1 MSVTDRRPAGIDRHP
16 GTGPAGDGPRTPPNV
31 ARLVMMREIRTRGRS
46 SAFLASSAMTLLIIL
61 AAIVVPTIF
70 ADSTD
75 THRIGIVGEGGTQ
88 VVDAAS
94 ALADA
99 ESANVVFE
107 VETLPDVAA
116 AEAAV
121 EAEDIDAALVDG
133 SDLVVATTGG
143 FGGSGLERLLQ
154 QAAATQQLEDMVG
167 QERSQEVISALTGDA
182 LTVRALTGQDSAE
195 NEGRAWIAYGSLILT
210 YMIVFTYG
218 MYALTGVTEEKSNR
232 VIELLLATARP
243 WQLLAGKILG
253 IGALGLTQF
262 TVTVIAAMVAI
273 RVTGAFD
280 LPAVPV
286 DMVAALLL
294 WVVVG
299 FGIYLVLCG
308 AAGALASKTEDAQ
321 NAMSPISTMAALSF
335 FLSFVV
341 LSNPGGTVA
350 VVGTFVPFTAPF
362 VIPIRMAFNALP
374 LWQHLV
380 AIAIAIATIVILVR
394 FGGRVYAGGALQFGG
409 RVKWREA
416 FRSAEL

>member
-1 MSVTDRRPAGIDRHP
+1 
-16 GTGPAGDGPRTPPNV
+16 
-31 ARLVMMREIRTRGRS
+31 
-46 SAFLASSAMTLLIIL
+46 
-61 AAIVVPTIF
+61 
-70 ADSTD
+70 
-75 THRIGIVGEGGTQ
+75 
-88 VVDAAS
+88 
-94 ALADA
+94 
-99 ESANVVFE
+99 
-107 VETLPDVAA
+107 VAA

-133 SDLVVATTGG
+133 RDLIVATTGG

-154 QAAATQQLEDMVG
+154 QAAATQQIEDMVG
-167 QERSQEVISALTGDA
+167 RAQSQEVISALTGDA

-243 WQLLAGKILG
+243 WELLAGKLLG
-253 IGALGLTQF
+253 ISALGLAQF

-286 DMVAALLL
+286 DMVAVLML
-294 WVVVG
+294 WVVLG
-299 FGIYLVLCG
+299 FGIYMVLCG

-350 VVGTFVPFTAPF
+350 VAATFVPFTAPF

-374 LWQHLV
+374 PWQHLV
-380 AIAIAIATIVILVR
+380 AIAIALITIVILVR
-394 FGGRVYAGGALQFGG
+394 VGGRVYAGGALQFGG
-409 RVKWREA
+409 RLKWREA
-416 FRSAEL
+416 FRNAEL